1 MDSWKKEN
9 YEKLYNR
16 LRKSKD
22 NVGHSNANYPSESR
36 FISSKRKNNIRLIKQ
51 NSLENA
57 LINPNEQNIY
67 PRYFLPRSG
76 SMLLKRR
83 TLNEKKGKSK
93 KKKK

>member
-22 NVGHSNANYPSESR
+22 NVGHSNANYPSEPR